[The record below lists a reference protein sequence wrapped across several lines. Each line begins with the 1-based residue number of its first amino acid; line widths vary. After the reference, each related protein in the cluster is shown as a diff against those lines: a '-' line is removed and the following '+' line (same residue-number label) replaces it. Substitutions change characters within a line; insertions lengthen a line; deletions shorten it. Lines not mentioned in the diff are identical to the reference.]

1 MPLSSVNDAVAA
13 IKAGRLVIIVDDEDR
28 ENEGDLAVAAEKA
41 TPDAVNFM
49 AKYGRGMICTPMM
62 AERLEELRIPMM
74 VHDNTARLG
83 TAFTV
88 TVDALE
94 GTTTGISAHDRAKT
108 IEVLIDPEADP
119 EDLAR
124 PGHIFPLRYMN
135 GGTLVRAGQTEA
147 SVDLAVLAGLYPAA
161 VICEVMAED
170 GTMARMPE
178 LERLS
183 DAHGIPIVSVADII
197 AYRLEHER
205 LIDRVAEARL
215 PTEFGEG
222 IAYSYS
228 SLVDKDEHVA
238 FVVGDVSPDEPTLVR
253 VHSECLTGDV
263 FGSLRCDCGEQAAL
277 ALEAIGKAG
286 SGVFLYMRQEG
297 RGIGIHNKLKAY
309 HVQDDLGLD
318 TVDANVHLGFAPD
331 VRHFGIG
338 AQILADLGVAKMRL
352 LTNNPRK
359 VVGLDSFGL
368 EIVERVPIQ
377 ASVNSENIRY
387 LQTKR
392 DRLGHL
398 LDVSGGGSDGSPP
411 DDGGDST
418 DKAAEAGS

>member
-1 MPLSSVNDAVAA
+1 MPLSSVEEAVAA
-13 IKAGRLVIIVDDEDR
+13 IQAGRLVIIVDDEDR
-28 ENEGDLAVAAEKA
+28 ENEGDLAVAAEMA
-41 TPDAVNFM
+41 TPEIVNFM
-49 AKYGRGMICTPMM
+49 AKHGRGMICAPMM
-62 AERLEELRIPMM
+62 AERLEALRIPMM

-108 IEVLIDPEADP
+108 IEVLIDPNAEP

-124 PGHIFPLRYMN
+124 PGHVFPLRYMN

-147 SVDLAVLAGLYPAA
+147 SVDLTVLAGSYPAA
-161 VICEVMAED
+161 VICEVMADD
-170 GTMARMPE
+170 GTMARLPE

-197 AYRLEHER
+197 SYRLEHER

-215 PTEFGEG
+215 PTEFCEG
-222 IAYSYS
+222 TAVSYS
-228 SLVDKDEHVA
+228 SMVDKNEHVA
-238 FVVGDVSPDEPTLVR
+238 FMVGDVSPDVPTLVR

-277 ALEAIGKAG
+277 ALEAIGREG
-286 SGVFLYMRQEG
+286 RGVFLYMRQEG

-338 AQILADLGVAKMRL
+338 AQILSDLGVGKMRL

-359 VVGLDSFGL
+359 VVGLDAFGL
-368 EIVERVPIQ
+368 DIVERVPIQ
-377 ASVNSENIRY
+377 ARVNSENIRY

-398 LDVSGGGSDGSPP
+398 LDVTGSASGAPEPDEKTDASDRAA
-411 DDGGDST
+411 DGR
-418 DKAAEAGS
+418 A